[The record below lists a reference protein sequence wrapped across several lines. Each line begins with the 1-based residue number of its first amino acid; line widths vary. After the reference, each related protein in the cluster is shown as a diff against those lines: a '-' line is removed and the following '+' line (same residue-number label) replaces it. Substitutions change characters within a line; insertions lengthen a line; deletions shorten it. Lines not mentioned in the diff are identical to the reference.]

1 MKHSNFTL
9 KLACYLIFAAL
20 LAWLALYTFQA
31 MNDPYRT
38 VPATSC
44 SSRESV
50 PVRGIVA
57 REERVLTSVYDAVS
71 LALADGQ
78 RVSAG
83 GTVALAYPNQ
93 TALQDAVQLSE
104 LQAEAA
110 ELNALLAAANAE
122 NAQQTDAEIQ
132 SNIRSLL
139 AALRDRSFSDVEAL
153 SLTLQT
159 RVFAAFSSP
168 NDILSRLKSCN
179 EEIDRANGKGTRTA
193 TPIPA
198 PVSGLFSAS
207 VDGWEELCYD
217 DLRRIEPD
225 ALQALM
231 QEERSLPANALGKL
245 VSGTRWYFAA
255 LTDAEK
261 ADRLRSEAAVSVVF
275 GRYYGEQLT
284 MKLEWISAEENGVRT
299 VLLSCGESMGKMLN
313 SRIQEAELV
322 LREES
327 GLRVPRRALHVD
339 EDGKTCVYVQ
349 TGLQAEKKLVTV
361 LEDFDDYYMVTGEAL
376 RLGDQIIVSGK
387 NLFAGK
393 VVG

>member
-9 KLACYLIFAAL
+9 KLVCYLIFAAL
-20 LAWLALYTFQA
+20 LAWLAFYTFQA
-31 MNDPYRT
+31 LDDPYHT

-44 SSRESV
+44 SSRKSV

-57 REERVLTSVYDAVS
+57 REERVLTSAYDAVN
-71 LALADGQ
+71 LTLEEGQ

-83 GTVALAYPNQ
+83 GTVAQAYPNQ
-93 TALQDAVQLSE
+93 TALLDAVQLSE
-104 LQAEAA
+104 LESEAA
-110 ELNALLAAANAE
+110 ELNALLAAVNSE
-122 NAQQTDAEIQ
+122 SAQQTDSDIQ
-132 SNIRSLL
+132 NDIRSLR
-139 AALRDRSFSDVEAL
+139 AALRDRSFADAESL
-153 SLTLQT
+153 CLTLQT
-159 RVFAAFSSP
+159 EVFAAFSSP
-168 NDILSRLKSCN
+168 NDILSRLKECN
-179 EEIDRANGKGTRTA
+179 DEIAKAKKKGTNAA

-198 PVSGLFSAS
+198 PESGLFSAS
-207 VDGWEELCYD
+207 VDGWEALCYD

-225 ALQALM
+225 ALKALM
-231 QEERSLPANALGKL
+231 REERTAPANALGKL

-255 LTDAEK
+255 LTDAEA
-261 ADRLRSEAAVSVVF
+261 ADGLRSRSSVQVVF

-284 MKLEWISAEENGVRT
+284 MKLEWISAAEDGVRT

-313 SRIQEAELV
+313 SRLQEAELV

-361 LEDFDDYYMVTGEAL
+361 LEDFDDYYMVSGGAL
-376 RLGDQIIVSGK
+376 RLGDQVIVSGK
-387 NLFAGK
+387 NLFSGK